1 MLANFLGWNLKGPF
15 LKKKLGVA
23 FTHSTLYALSLAE
36 AVSCRNRVTMV
47 KKYTK
52 KRDARAKLSFCH
64 NKPIAFFAVLVAV
77 AVAVAVA
84 VVVA

>member
-1 MLANFLGWNLKGPF
+1 MSNVGEFSGLESERTIS
-15 LKKKLGVA
+15 KKKLGVA
-23 FTHSTLYALSLAE
+23 FTYSTLYALSLAE

-64 NKPIAFFAVLVAV
+64 NKPVAFFAVLVAV
-77 AVAVAVA
+77 AVAVAV
-84 VVVA
+84 VVA